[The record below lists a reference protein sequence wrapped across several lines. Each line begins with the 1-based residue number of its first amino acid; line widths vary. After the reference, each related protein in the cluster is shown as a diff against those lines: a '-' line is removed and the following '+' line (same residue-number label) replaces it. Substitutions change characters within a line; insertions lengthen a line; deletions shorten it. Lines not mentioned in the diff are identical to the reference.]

1 MPSLNAALVRG
12 AVTSPFKRA
21 GRPGAALPAD
31 RAVRPAAPIA
41 AGPLASYRRICGF
54 TEPDTLPLTYP
65 HVLGFP
71 LAMRLMTAR
80 RFPLPVVGLVHTWIE
95 ITRHR
100 TPRPTDRPELTVY
113 AEGLAPHRRGTE
125 VTMVTEARL
134 AGELVWESRSGYLS
148 RHATHPGPGPAD
160 TGPGTSPA
168 GTGPGPAGTGPDCG
182 PAGTGPGPSPT
193 DTAPAPTHTTPA
205 PELPAVAEWRL
216 PGDLGRRYGAA
227 SGDRNPIHLYPL
239 TARLFGFPRA
249 IAHGMWTVARCLAET
264 PDPDEVHAVRADFR
278 APVLLP
284 ATVTYAADATG
295 FQLRSAGRLHLT
307 GRILRAPDPA
317 AARDGRS

>member
-1 MPSLNAALVRG
+1 MSNLNVTLVRA

-21 GRPGAALPAD
+21 GRPGATVPAE
-31 RAVRPAAPIA
+31 RAVLPAAPIA
-41 AGPLASYRRICGF
+41 PDRLAAYSRICGCS
-54 TEPDTLPLTYP
+54 ESGPLPLAYP

-100 TPRPTDRPELTVY
+100 MLYPTDLLELTVY
-113 AEGLAPHRRGTE
+113 ADGLTPHRRGTE
-125 VTMVTEARL
+125 VTMVTEARR

-148 RHATHPGPGPAD
+148 RHATGA
-160 TGPGTSPA
+160 
-168 GTGPGPAGTGPDCG
+168 
-182 PAGTGPGPSPT
+182 SPT
-193 DTAPAPTHTTPA
+193 AGETAPTAKEAVPA
-205 PELPAVAEWRL
+205 AAELPALAEWRL
-216 PGDLGRRYGAA
+216 PADLGRRYGAA

-249 IAHGMWTVARCLAET
+249 IAHGMWTVARCLAEA
-264 PDPDEVHAVRADFR
+264 PRPHEIHWVRADFR

-295 FQLRSAGRLHLT
+295 FHLRGTGRVHLT
-307 GRILRAPDPA
+307 GTTLSAPGPPPESA
-317 AARDGRS
+317 AAREGRS

>member
-1 MPSLNAALVRG
+1 MPNLNVSLARA

-21 GRPGAALPAD
+21 GRPGATLPAD
-31 RAVRPAAPIA
+31 RAVLPAAPIA
-41 AGPLASYRRICGF
+41 AAPLASYRRICGF
-54 TEPDTLPLTYP
+54 AEPDTLPLTYP

-95 ITRHR
+95 IARHH
-100 TPRPTDRPELTVY
+100 PLHPTDLLELTVY
-113 AEGLAPHRRGTE
+113 AEKLTPHRRGTE
-125 VTMVTEARL
+125 VTMVTEARR

-148 RHATHPGPGPAD
+148 RHVTD
-160 TGPGTSPA
+160 TTTS
-168 GTGPGPAGTGPDCG
+168 
-182 PAGTGPGPSPT
+182 
-193 DTAPAPTHTTPA
+193 TAPAPA
-205 PELPAVAEWRL
+205 PVAELPALAQWQL

-249 IAHGMWTVARCLAET
+249 IAHGMWTVARCLAEAPR
-264 PDPDEVHAVRADFR
+264 PDDVQGVRADFR

-295 FQLRSAGRLHLT
+295 FQLRGTGRVHLT
-307 GRILRAPDPA
+307 GRILGGDGPRPGPA

>member
-1 MPSLNAALVRG
+1 MPSLNVSLVR
-12 AVTSPFKRA
+12 AAATSPFKRA
-21 GRPGAALPAD
+21 GRPGATLPAD
-31 RAVRPAAPIA
+31 RAVLPAAPIA
-41 AGPLASYRRICGF
+41 AAPLASYRRICGF
-54 TEPDTLPLTYP
+54 AEPDTLPLTYP

-100 TPRPTDRPELTVY
+100 PLHPTDLLELTVY
-113 AEGLAPHRRGTE
+113 ADELMPHRRGTE

-148 RHATHPGPGPAD
+148 RHARDAATSTDPIPATRD
-160 TGPGTSPA
+160 ATATARGTTPVTRDATPA
-168 GTGPGPAGTGPDCG
+168 TR
-182 PAGTGPGPSPT
+182 
-193 DTAPAPTHTTPA
+193 DTAPVT
-205 PELPAVAEWRL
+205 ELPALAQWQL

-227 SGDRNPIHLYPL
+227 SGDRNPIHLYPI

-249 IAHGMWTVARCLAET
+249 IAHGMWTVARCLAEVPR
-264 PDPDEVHAVRADFR
+264 PDDVHGVRADFR

-295 FQLRSAGRLHLT
+295 FQLRGTGRVHLT
-307 GRILRAPDPA
+307 GRILGGDGPRQGPA
-317 AARDGRS
+317 AARGGRS